1 MYIITVKGKEV
12 SRHEKEQDARSEWH
26 RLRPKY
32 GTDVKVRKESKSPY
46 MSQASKKDRYKAS
59 RDYLMLK
66 TKQSTLPRLDKSR
79 YPQRRGL
86 EGPFMTK
93 SGQVVYYDKKFGQYY
108 NSDTDMYI
116 DYDDWKKMSEEVELS
131 EERYHSMAKNGDY
144 EVTLDLQSYF
154 DDVKDYKYSIRYKG
168 KRLYPIRTTKH
179 KNWGQFEVG
188 FPKGWLHKNFDKH
201 DTAYTIHKKEGK
213 REWASLGGSLNS
225 IVKWF
230 KTRGITEEAPA
241 NATGTAVAG
250 TGDDSSTVVVK
261 KKKKLQDKLMRRLK
275 IKEAIDRAIPDLEYP
290 KDEITERKQQLI
302 DMAKK
307 HGENI

>member
-1 MYIITVKGKEV
+1 M
-12 SRHEKEQDARSEWH
+12 
-26 RLRPKY
+26 
-32 GTDVKVRKESKSPY
+32 RKY
-46 MSQASKKDRYKAS
+46 MSQASKKDRYTAS

-79 YPQRRGL
+79 YQPRKGL
-86 EGPFMTK
+86 EGPFMTT

-108 NSDTDMYI
+108 NPDTDMYI
-116 DYDDWKKMSEEVELS
+116 DYDDWKKMS
-131 EERYHSMAKNGDY
+131 
-144 EVTLDLQSYF
+144 
-154 DDVKDYKYSIRYKG
+154 
-168 KRLYPIRTTKH
+168 
-179 KNWGQFEVG
+179 
-188 FPKGWLHKNFDKH
+188 
-201 DTAYTIHKKEGK
+201 
-213 REWASLGGSLNS
+213 
-225 IVKWF
+225 
-230 KTRGITEEAPA
+230 EEAPA